1 MDTSS
6 IHPLDRAAQIYG
18 SAQGLAT
25 ELGVSKGALHQ
36 WKLDGR
42 RTPPEHC
49 PTIERLTGVRCE
61 ELCPDVEWWVLRRP
75 NAGDRGQLDLLP

>member
-6 IHPLDRAAQIYG
+6 IHPLDRAAQIFG

-25 ELGVSKGALHQ
+25 ELGVSKGAFHQ

-42 RTPPEHC
+42 GTPAKHC
-49 PTIERLTGVRCE
+49 PKIERLTGVRCE
-61 ELCPDVEWWVLRRP
+61 ELCPEVEWWVLRRATAS
-75 NAGDRGQLDLLP
+75 NGRQLDLLP